1 MEYSD
6 NPRKVY
12 GRVDIIYSDSQIN
25 DDIVPASNS
34 LAQISHPEEVFKGY
48 LLPTLKAC
56 VMDGNA
62 LMDGTFQ
69 MLDESCVVGWWSKS
83 RCNENGNF
91 LGTKPYLE
99 LSFVQRPVIS
109 WLILGDVKLNQ
120 YPVDFTIT
128 YYTDDVEIMTENIT
142 DNNNIEVKLE
152 PRIDDITRI
161 RLTIAKWNTPNAC
174 AKILKFY
181 DRLYES
187 YQGDAIEM
195 FEVSEE
201 LGSVELNYNITS
213 DVMTVSIYN
222 HNRKFD
228 KGYLR
233 TLMMLDRKLIPYIGI
248 EKDGFIEYTKLGTFY
263 SDEWQI
269 SQDSQWVKCSATDNL
284 MRLQNKTYIG
294 FPFTEN
300 VSIKEIAEDIVTCL
314 GLNSDEYI
322 ISESLTDVIIPRA
335 YMPKCSYW
343 DALQEIANSALCR
356 IYVDRLDRI
365 VIANEDGTVKQSD
378 VNISSENMFSAS
390 SNISLT
396 EFANEVKV
404 EYSEVL
410 VSEDIMTVAQ
420 TQITLTG
427 LESVVLSLDFSS
439 EIADAFVES
448 SNPYIKI
455 SNIKSGVNAGEVTVA
470 NTNTQNQTAIIKVT
484 GNAISANTMTVKARD
499 EDSIKQFGVT
509 EYSHPTTGFV
519 QSYEHAN
526 AIAFKLL
533 QKLRPGEGV
542 VTAVWRG
549 DCKLDLTDEYTY
561 ADRFGDNKQLVCEH
575 NRFVYNGGFRQET
588 RGRKK

>member
-1 MEYSD
+1 
-6 NPRKVY
+6 
-12 GRVDIIYSDSQIN
+12 
-25 DDIVPASNS
+25 
-34 LAQISHPEEVFKGY
+34 
-48 LLPTLKAC
+48 
-56 VMDGNA
+56 MDGNA
-62 LMDGTFQ
+62 LMDDSFQ

-83 RCNENGNF
+83 LSNENGNF

-99 LSFVQRPVIS
+99 LSFVQRPIIS
-109 WLILGDVKLNQ
+109 WIILGDVKLNQ

-128 YYTDDVEIMTENIT
+128 YYTDDVEITTESIT

-152 PRIDDITRI
+152 PMIDDITRI
-161 RLTIAKWNTPNAC
+161 RLTISKWSLPNAC

-187 YQGDAIEM
+187 YQGDAVEM

-201 LGSVELNYNITS
+201 LGSAELNYNITS
-213 DVMTVSIYN
+213 DAMTVSIYN

-233 TLMMLDRKLIPYIGI
+233 TLMMLNRKLIPYIGI
-248 EKDGFIEYTKLGTFY
+248 EKDGGIEYTKLGTFY

-269 SQDSQWVKCSATDNL
+269 SQDSQWVKCSATDKL

-300 VSIKEIAEDIVTCL
+300 VSIKEITEDILSSL
-314 GLNSDEYI
+314 GLNSDGYI
-322 ISESLTDVIIPRA
+322 ISESLADVIIPSA

-356 IYVDRLDRI
+356 IYINRLDRI
-365 VIANEDGTVKQSD
+365 VIADENSTIKQSD
-378 VNISSENMFSAS
+378 VNIHSGNMFSAS

-420 TQITLTG
+420 TQVTMTG
-427 LESVVLSLDFSS
+427 LESIVLSLDFSS

-448 SNPYIKI
+448 DNPYLTI
-455 SNIKSGVNAGEVTVA
+455 SNIKLGVNAGEVTVT
-470 NTNTQNQTAIIKVT
+470 NTDTQNQTAIIKVT
-484 GNAISANTMTVKARD
+484 GNAISTNTMTVKARD

-509 EYSHPTTGFV
+509 EYSHSTTALV

-526 AIAFKLL
+526 GIAFKLL

-542 VTAVWRG
+542 VTAVWQG
-549 DCKLDLTDEYTY
+549 NTKLDLTDEYTY
-561 ADRFGDNKQLVCEH
+561 TDRFEDSKQLVCEH
-575 NRFVYNGGFRQET
+575 NRFIYDGGLRQET